1 MDKTTTTNFELQAL
15 TNSLGIPTWIGMRDE
30 FNSYI
35 LSQHNLF
42 IINVQPQAM
51 TGLHWT
57 ALLKSEKQMENQM
70 YFLFVLLVV
79 IR

>member
-1 MDKTTTTNFELQAL
+1 MDSIRSIMDKTTTTNFELQAL

-57 ALLKSEKQMENQM
+57 AL
-70 YFLFVLLVV
+70 F
-79 IR
+79 